1 MTAER
6 SKISKNTTL
15 LPSVTLSFISQI
27 KQQAISY
34 GSSMVGKGL
43 TLGVDKEDGA
53 GFGELTVAETRWVPS
68 CFDLAPNSVQK
79 VA

>member
-1 MTAER
+1 
-6 SKISKNTTL
+6 
-15 LPSVTLSFISQI
+15 
-27 KQQAISY
+27 
-34 GSSMVGKGL
+34 MVGKGL